1 VVWRSPWV
9 VGGTLGGR
17 TAPGVVGGHPGWS
30 WASWVVGVTLGGL
43 EVTLGGVGAPGVLVL
58 KGMSP
63 LKRLNLAKP
72 QLGGAGGFALLRNK
86 TA

>member
-1 VVWRSPWV
+1 MACDMPRF
-9 VGGTLGGR
+9 
-17 TAPGVVGGHPGWS
+17 
-30 WASWVVGVTLGGL
+30 
-43 EVTLGGVGAPGVLVL
+43 GGVGSVGDWDVSDGSDNLPWCRAGWFQVWAPGVLVL

>member
-1 VVWRSPWV
+1 LD
-9 VGGTLGGR
+9 GTLGGLEV
-17 TAPGVVGGHPGWS
+17 TLGGLGVTLGGLE
-30 WASWVVGVTLGGL
+30 VTLGGL